1 MAELLGYEELS
12 ELTGRSV
19 GALRVARSKGR
30 LPEQDA
36 PGPKWHRESLAAFLK
51 EGTKVPAGGPS
62 GAPEPRPDAAAPS
75 DTPVASTSLQGA
87 PLAADRGACP
97 HPREERR
104 SHMWGITCA
113 SCGVLIR

>member
-62 GAPEPRPDAAAPS
+62 GLLSRVR
-75 DTPVASTSLQGA
+75 TL
-87 PLAADRGACP
+87 L
-97 HPREERR
+97 HPRIPRWLPRAFRALLWPRTGVPARIRAR
-104 SHMWGITCA
+104 SGGRTCGESPVRPA
-113 SCGVLIR
+113 VC